1 MEDSWSLPP
10 FICGETDDTSPKRRQ
25 QWDIGSQVRCL
36 FSRPCST
43 CLRLRASPVFHCFTP
58 KHFHAWL
65 WGWQQGCSQPKLSKR
80 SQSHFES
87 LSIMWPA
94 PSKQCSCKRCFWLRR
109 RRTEAHEKGLKQRE
123 KMVSILREAQGGMK
137 FRNVRTRHNTSA
149 SRRPA
154 QAPRGGPG
162 GAHRNLE
169 GNHRK
174 KWWVRPA
181 CDGWHV

>member
-1 MEDSWSLPP
+1 
-10 FICGETDDTSPKRRQ
+10 
-25 QWDIGSQVRCL
+25 
-36 FSRPCST
+36 
-43 CLRLRASPVFHCFTP
+43 
-58 KHFHAWL
+58 
-65 WGWQQGCSQPKLSKR
+65 
-80 SQSHFES
+80 
-87 LSIMWPA
+87 
-94 PSKQCSCKRCFWLRR
+94 
-109 RRTEAHEKGLKQRE
+109 
-123 KMVSILREAQGGMK
+123 MVSILREAQGGMK

-181 CDGWHV
+181 CDGWHVKRREECLNREVLGSLAEARVVIEQWRREYNEYRLHSSVG